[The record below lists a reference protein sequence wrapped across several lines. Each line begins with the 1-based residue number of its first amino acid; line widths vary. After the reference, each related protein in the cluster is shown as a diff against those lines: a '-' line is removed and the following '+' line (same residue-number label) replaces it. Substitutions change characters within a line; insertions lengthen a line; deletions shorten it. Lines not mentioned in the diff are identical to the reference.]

1 MKKKTHTT
9 DLAATPFE
17 TLLFL
22 FSRFVVCVSISLV
35 DSADVVVGVVAA
47 VICSVCLIKT
57 KFNLHSV

>member
-1 MKKKTHTT
+1 MKKRDTT

-35 DSADVVVGVVAA
+35 DSADVVVVVVA